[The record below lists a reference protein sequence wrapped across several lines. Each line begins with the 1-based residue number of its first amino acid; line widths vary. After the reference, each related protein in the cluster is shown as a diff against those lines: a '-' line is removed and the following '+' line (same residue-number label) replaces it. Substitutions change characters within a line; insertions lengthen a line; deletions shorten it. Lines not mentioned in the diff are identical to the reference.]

1 MVSELYVDPTAHPP
15 LAAPGATPTEPELRF
30 RIGAM
35 SRMTAIPVE
44 TLRVWERRHRAV
56 VPTRTEGGFRLYSQE
71 DLERLQMIKAL
82 VDLGETISRVAN
94 LTKDELQE
102 RLVEHDRPTPVAIS
116 PGRDRYRVVV
126 VGPGLPTL
134 LSERPLVDAELVGAF
149 ASLKALRQAPT
160 PVRADLAVLECPT
173 VTEDTLL
180 EALDVLH
187 EVQASHV
194 TAVYQFGTEASIRRL
209 DTYRSVP
216 LKGPLSVPQLALALR
231 FTTARLDAGEGLA
244 PVQRFLEAAS
254 EEPKPPRFDPEAIAR
269 LTSRPS
275 SVQCECPRHMAT
287 LVQNLLAFE
296 SYCRQC
302 QHGSP
307 KDAALHAALERATA
321 ASRATL
327 ENALE
332 YLLRTE
338 DLTE

>member
-1 MVSELYVDPTAHPP
+1 MASEPHFEPPAHPLP
-15 LAAPGATPTEPELRF
+15 TPGETSGDPALRF

-94 LTKDELQE
+94 LSKDELRR
-102 RLVEHDRPTPVAIS
+102 RLVEHDRPTPVAMA
-116 PGRDRYRVVV
+116 PDRDRHRVVV
-126 VGPGLPTL
+126 VGPGLPML
-134 LSERPLVDAELVGAF
+134 LSERPLGDTELVGAF
-149 ASLKALRQAPT
+149 ASLQALRQAPT
-160 PVRADLAVLECPT
+160 PVQADLAVFECPT

-187 EVQASHV
+187 AVQASQV
-194 TAVYQFGTEASIRRL
+194 TVVYQFGTEAAIRRL

-231 FTTARLDAGEGLA
+231 FTTARLDADEGLA

-254 EEPKPPRFDPEAIAR
+254 EEPRPPRFDTEAIAR
-269 LTSRPS
+269 LIGRAS
-275 SVQCECPRHMAT
+275 SVQCECPGHMAS

-296 SYCRQC
+296 AYCRQC
-302 QHGSP
+302 EHGSP

-338 DLTE
+338 SLEA